1 MYAGGIAAASFE
13 LSRARFDA
21 RAWSL
26 SIALV
31 ATVAWMAHL
40 LDRAKPLAALDDPAD
55 RMANPTRDAFVQRH
69 RLALNLL
76 AAALGLVAC
85 VLAVLLDAWLVGL
98 VPLGAMSVIIYGAR
112 KSESRRTRPKDV
124 LIVKNA
130 LTGLAYATLIG
141 CVLFAAMPG
150 LVEHRLPWIALGL
163 VALLVTGD
171 AMLSDIDDTPADAMF
186 GTWTVSVLAGR
197 RWAMVS
203 GIAIYAMVVAYWMVL
218 GNHTATSLTLAIGL
232 PATGVAIAFLP
243 RVRSLIDVRG
253 GVLALAVLAFV

>member
-1 MYAGGIAAASFE
+1 MAGAAFE
-13 LSRARFDA
+13 LAGAAFDP

-85 VLAVLLDAWLVGL
+85 VLAVLLDPWLVGL

-150 LVEHRLPWIALGL
+150 LVEHRPPWIALGL

-186 GTWTVSVLAGR
+186 GTRTVSVLAGR